1 MYLDESRKRIVQFVV
16 SLQHYLS
23 TFMIEY
29 LRGKLAELEPT
40 MATVECMGVGYG
52 VNITLNTYAGI
63 QGKEE
68 VKLWIYESIREDA
81 YQLWGFSSKVE
92 REVFLLLITVSG
104 IGANTARMILSAL
117 TPKELCSIISGGNA
131 KMLTQVKGIGPK
143 AAQRI
148 IVDLG
153 DKIMALAADA
163 SSAGGQTVAGGG
175 AMLNSEVADEAIQ
188 ALTML
193 GFSPAPTSKVVN
205 KILSEEPDAPVE
217 KVIKLALKML

>member
-1 MYLDESRKRIVQFVV
+1 
-16 SLQHYLS
+16 
-23 TFMIEY
+23 MIEY

-40 MATVECMGVGYG
+40 MAMVDCMGVGYG
-52 VNITLNTYAGI
+52 VNITLNTYASI
-63 QGKEE
+63 QGKED

-117 TPKELCSIISGGNA
+117 TPKELCGIISSGNA

-153 DKIMALAADA
+153 DKIMALADDTLQ
-163 SSAGGQTVAGGG
+163 AGSQSIAKGTTI
-175 AMLNSEVADEAIQ
+175 LNNEVADEATQ

-193 GFSPAPTSKVVN
+193 GFSPAPTHKVVH

>member
-1 MYLDESRKRIVQFVV
+1 M
-16 SLQHYLS
+16 
-23 TFMIEY
+23 
-29 LRGKLAELEPT
+29 AELEPT

-52 VNITLNTYAGI
+52 VNITLNTYASI
-63 QGKEE
+63 QSKEE

-117 TPKELCSIISGGNA
+117 TPKELCTIISGGNA

-163 SSAGGQTVAGGG
+163 SATGGQSADMTSSI
-175 AMLNSEVADEAIQ
+175 LNSEVADEAIQ

-205 KILSEEPDAPVE
+205 KILSEDPTAPVE

>member
-1 MYLDESRKRIVQFVV
+1 
-16 SLQHYLS
+16 
-23 TFMIEY
+23 MIEY

-40 MATVECMGVGYG
+40 MATVDCMGVGYG
-52 VNITLNTYAGI
+52 VNITLNTYAAI
-63 QGKEE
+63 QGKED

-81 YQLWGFSSKVE
+81 YQLWGFSTKVE

-117 TPKELCSIISGGNA
+117 SPQELCNIISSGNA

-163 SSAGGQTVAGGG
+163 SMPQGGG
-175 AMLNSEVADEAIQ
+175 KNTGVATMNNEVMDEAIQ

-193 GFSPAPTSKVVN
+193 GFSPVPTSKVVS
-205 KILSEEPDAPVE
+205 KILTDEPSAPVE

>member
-1 MYLDESRKRIVQFVV
+1 
-16 SLQHYLS
+16 
-23 TFMIEY
+23 
-29 LRGKLAELEPT
+29 

-52 VNITLNTYAGI
+52 VNITLNTYASI
-63 QGKEE
+63 QSKEE

-117 TPKELCSIISGGNA
+117 TPKELCTIISGGNA

-163 SSAGGQTVAGGG
+163 SATGGQSADMTSSI
-175 AMLNSEVADEAIQ
+175 LNSEVADEAIQ

-205 KILSEEPDAPVE
+205 KILSEDPTAPVE

>member
-1 MYLDESRKRIVQFVV
+1 
-16 SLQHYLS
+16 
-23 TFMIEY
+23 MIEY

-40 MATVECMGVGYG
+40 MATVDCMGVGYG
-52 VNITLNTYAGI
+52 VNITLNSYAAI
-63 QGKEE
+63 QGKED

-81 YQLWGFSSKVE
+81 YQLWGFSTKVE

-117 TPKELCSIISGGNA
+117 TPQELCNIISSGNA

-153 DKIMALAADA
+153 DKIMALASDA
-163 SSAGGQTVAGGG
+163 SVVQGGGKGVGTVA
-175 AMLNSEVADEAIQ
+175 MNNEVMDEAIQ

-205 KILSEEPDAPVE
+205 KILMDEPMAPVE